1 MFLNLDKLQSILSEF
16 NIKVRG
22 VLHIGAHE
30 CEEIHIYNGIG
41 VSNKDIIWIDAIE
54 SKVSSAIKC
63 GVPNVYHHVISDK
76 DDIEVEFN
84 ISNNFQS
91 SSILELGT
99 HKVMHP
105 NILYVDKVKLNTI
118 TIDTFFSRNKID
130 AKNYNFY
137 NMDIQG
143 AELLALKGATDS
155 IDNVQVMY
163 LEVNEHELYVGCPL
177 IQDIDNFLLKHNFK
191 RVWTKITQWGWG
203 DALYIKQYDII
214 I

>member
-1 MFLNLDKLQSILSEF
+1 MFLEFDKLKSILSKF

-22 VLHIGAHE
+22 VLHIGAHD
-30 CEEIHIYNGIG
+30 CEEIDIYNGLG
-41 VSNKDIIWIDAIE
+41 VSNNDIIWIDAIE
-54 SKVSSAIKC
+54 SKVLSAKERGI
-63 GVPNVYHHVISDK
+63 PNVYHHVITDK

-91 SSILELGT
+91 SSILKLGT

-105 NILYVDKVKLNTI
+105 NILYVDKVKLNSI

-130 AKNYNFY
+130 AQNYNFY

-143 AELLALKGATDS
+143 AELLALKGSTDS

-163 LEVNEHELYVGCPL
+163 LEVNEKELYVGCPL

-191 RVWTKITQWGWG
+191 RVWTHITQWGWG
-203 DALYIKQYDII
+203 DALYIK
-214 I
+214 